1 MLNTMVEVVRL
12 VLRWHR
18 ATHFF
23 ADVDTYTAG
32 PPPTATIIRNGQ
44 SAADAQEYEVADEV
58 AVLVQGDRV
67 IVLDVT
73 GDGGLVITHK
83 MP

>member
-1 MLNTMVEVVRL
+1 MLNVMVEVRRL
-12 VLRWHR
+12 IDRRHR
-18 ATHFF
+18 QTHFF
-23 ADVDTYTAG
+23 ADVATYTAG

-44 SAADAQEYEVADEV
+44 TVADGQEYEVADEV
-58 AVLVQGDRV
+58 AVLVADDRV

-73 GDGGLVITHK
+73 GEGGLVITHK